1 VLRPPPRARCA
12 VPRADGDELHEVEG
26 GHQQV
31 LLGVGACAQ
40 QVVLAEVSIDEGE
53 QVAFGM
59 LTAELLGD
67 LVGQFDRQPVVD
79 AWTFKRCMHLS
90 CTSSVAAGHTW
101 PLCFIA

>member
-1 VLRPPPRARCA
+1 
-12 VPRADGDELHEVEG
+12 
-26 GHQQV
+26 
-31 LLGVGACAQ
+31 
-40 QVVLAEVSIDEGE
+40 
-53 QVAFGM
+53 M